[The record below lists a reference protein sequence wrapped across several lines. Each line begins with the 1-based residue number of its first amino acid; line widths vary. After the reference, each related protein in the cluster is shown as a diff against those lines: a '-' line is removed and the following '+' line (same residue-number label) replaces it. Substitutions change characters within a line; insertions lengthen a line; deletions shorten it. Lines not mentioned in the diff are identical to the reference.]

1 MTATTVTIRIP
12 DGLKEEYLA
21 KLCVYAY
28 AHGWRIRGDRKP
40 ICTVNGAKRVIK
52 IYGLGFVEHSLLV
65 TVYDLYLDAT
75 EFDRAY
81 GSGAAYE
88 ALQIGQ
94 KPLVI

>member
-1 MTATTVTIRIP
+1 MTAITVTIHIP
-12 DGLKEEYLA
+12 DGRKEEYLA

-28 AHGWRIRGDRKP
+28 AHGWRIYGDRKP
-40 ICTVNGAKRVIK
+40 ICTINGAKRAVEIH
-52 IYGLGFVEHSLLV
+52 GFTSIARSLSV
-65 TVYDLYLDAT
+65 TFCDLYLDAT

-94 KPLVI
+94 KPLVV